1 LLTSLVQ
8 FKSKVLGLTAAA
20 SLICP
25 QKSPGPIF
33 EIHKAYDYPNGVR
46 LIPIAPLCIDM
57 KGEKTPFDTVD
68 ECPVCKSHTE
78 VIKLGAEPAR
88 EVCFCHQ
95 WEGRT
100 LE

>member
-20 SLICP
+20 SLIP
-25 QKSPGPIF
+25 FEKSPGPNF
-33 EIHKAYDYPNGVR
+33 ETYKGYYRGRRVR

-68 ECPVCKSHTE
+68 ECPVCKDHTE

>member
-1 LLTSLVQ
+1 MR
-8 FKSKVLGLTAAA
+8 
-20 SLICP
+20 
-25 QKSPGPIF
+25 PGPNF
-33 EIHKAYDYPNGVR
+33 KTYKAYDWVNAVS
-46 LIPIAPLCIDM
+46 LNTVAPLCIDM

-68 ECPVCKSHTE
+68 ECPVCKDHTE
-78 VIKLGAEPAR
+78 VIKLGSEPAR